1 VENFVRLKT
10 KKALEIC
17 MLNPNSNAFNKISNL
32 VSASLQKLSDISK
45 PRFKFFS
52 SVFELWLG
60 LPLRY
65 TMLNLGRIGGYCEK
79 SIRLHFEKLF
89 DFVGFNTALIKKS
102 CGKELIAAF
111 DPSYIPK
118 SGKQTPGLGRW
129 WSGKDQCTLKGLEIS
144 SLAIVDTAAGTAMSL
159 EAVQTP
165 SKEVLQAKK
174 QNLVSHYVSIIK
186 KQMPTLKSMVKYL
199 AADGYFMKH
208 DFIVPLLNEGLHV
221 ITKMR
226 PDANLR
232 YPYSGTK
239 KSGRG
244 RPKAY
249 DGKVDCNN
257 IDKRRIKKFDEDE
270 DTVYYS
276 GIVYCMALKQLVR
289 IVYLQDKKT
298 KRYEIFVCTDTLLM
312 AELILKYYRLRFQI
326 EFLLRDAKQHCGL
339 EECQARSGNKLCFH
353 FNMALSAVS
362 VAKAALWLSL
372 PKKKREAF
380 SMRNIK
386 LMYYNKMITD
396 RIFSNLALD
405 LNCKKIKQLYDQ
417 CLDIGALAA

>member
-1 VENFVRLKT
+1 
-10 KKALEIC
+10 
-17 MLNPNSNAFNKISNL
+17 
-32 VSASLQKLSDISK
+32 
-45 PRFKFFS
+45 
-52 SVFELWLG
+52 
-60 LPLRY
+60 
-65 TMLNLGRIGGYCEK
+65 MLNLGRIGGYSEK
-79 SIRLHFEKLF
+79 SIRLHFEKPF
-89 DFVGFNTALIKKS
+89 DFVSFNVSVIKKS

-144 SLAIVDTAAGTAMSL
+144 SLAIVDVAAGTAMSL

-165 SKEVLQAKK
+165 SKDVLRAKK
-174 QNLVSHYVSIIK
+174 QNLVGHYVSIIK
-186 KQMPTLKSMVKYL
+186 KQLPTLKPMVKYL

-208 DFIVPLLNEGLHV
+208 DFIAPLLQEGLHV

-232 YPYSGTK
+232 YPYSGIR

-249 DGKVDCNN
+249 DSKVDCSN
-257 IDKRRIKKFDEDE
+257 IDKRRIKRFAEDE
-270 DTVYYS
+270 DAIYYS

-298 KRYEIFVCTDTLLM
+298 KRYEIFVCTDTLLKPD
-312 AELILKYYRLRFQI
+312 LILKYYRLRFQI
-326 EFLLRDAKQHCGL
+326 EFLIRDAKQHCGL
-339 EECQARSGNKLCFH
+339 EECQARSENKLYFH
-353 FNMALSAVS
+353 FNMALTAVS
-362 VAKAALWLSL
+362 VAKAAVWLSL
-372 PKKKREAF
+372 PKEKREAF

-386 LMYYNKMITD
+386 LMYYNKIITE

-405 LNCKKIKQLYDQ
+405 LNCKKIKQLYHQ
-417 CLDIGALAA
+417 CLNIGALAA

>member
-1 VENFVRLKT
+1 
-10 KKALEIC
+10 
-17 MLNPNSNAFNKISNL
+17 MLIPNSNAFDKISDL
-32 VSASLQKLSDISK
+32 VNASLQKLSDISK

-52 SVFELWLG
+52 TVFELWLA
-60 LPLRY
+60 LPVRY
-65 TMLNLGRIGGYCEK
+65 TILNLARIGGYCEK
-79 SIRLHFEKLF
+79 SLRLHFEKFF
-89 DFVGFNTALIKKS
+89 DFVSFNTVLIKKS
-102 CGKELIAAF
+102 CGKQLIAAF

-118 SGKQTPGLGRW
+118 SGKHTPGLGRW

-144 SLAIVDTAAGTAMSL
+144 CLSIVDTVAGTAMSL

-174 QNLVSHYVSIIK
+174 QNLVSHYVSIIT
-186 KQMPTLKSMVKYL
+186 KQMPTLKTMVKYL
-199 AADGYFMKH
+199 SADGYFMKH
-208 DFIVPLLNEGLHV
+208 DFIAPLLKEGLHV

-232 YPYSGTK
+232 YPYNGTK
-239 KSGRG
+239 KTGRG

-270 DTVYYS
+270 NAVYYS

-289 IVYLQDKKT
+289 IVYLQDKQT
-298 KRYEIFVCTDTLLM
+298 RRHEIFVCTDMLLKP
-312 AELILKYYRLRFQI
+312 ELILKYYRLRFQI
-326 EFLLRDAKQHCGL
+326 EFLIRDAKQHCGL
-339 EECQARSGNKLCFH
+339 EECQSRSENKLNFH
-353 FNMALSAVS
+353 FNMALTAVS
-362 VAKAALWLSL
+362 VTKAAVWLSL

-386 LMYYNKMITD
+386 LMYYNKIMTE

-405 LNCKKIKQLYDQ
+405 LNCKKIKQLYYQ
-417 CLDIGALAA
+417 CLDIGRLAA

>member
-1 VENFVRLKT
+1 
-10 KKALEIC
+10 

-232 YPYSGTK
+232 YPYSGTR

>member
-1 VENFVRLKT
+1 
-10 KKALEIC
+10 
-17 MLNPNSNAFNKISNL
+17 MLNSNSNAFNKISDL
-32 VSASLQKLSDISK
+32 VGTSLQKLSDISK

-52 SVFELWLG
+52 TVFKLWLA
-60 LPLRY
+60 LPVRY
-65 TMLNLGRIGGYCEK
+65 TMLNLGRIGCYSEK

-89 DFVGFNTALIKKS
+89 DFVSFNTLLIKKS

-118 SGKQTPGLGRW
+118 SGKPTPGLGRW

-144 SLAIVDTAAGTAMSL
+144 CLSIIDVTAATAMSL

-174 QNLVSHYVSIIK
+174 QNLVSHYVSIIT
-186 KQMPTLKSMVKYL
+186 KQLPALKPMVKYL

-208 DFIVPLLNEGLHV
+208 DFIVPLLGPGLHI

-232 YPYSGTK
+232 YPYNGTK
-239 KSGRG
+239 KIGRG

-270 DTVYYS
+270 DALYYS
-276 GIVYCMALKQLVR
+276 GVVYCMALKQLVR
-289 IVYLQDKKT
+289 IV
-298 KRYEIFVCTDTLLM
+298 
-312 AELILKYYRLRFQI
+312 
-326 EFLLRDAKQHCGL
+326 
-339 EECQARSGNKLCFH
+339 
-353 FNMALSAVS
+353 
-362 VAKAALWLSL
+362 
-372 PKKKREAF
+372 
-380 SMRNIK
+380 
-386 LMYYNKMITD
+386 
-396 RIFSNLALD
+396 
-405 LNCKKIKQLYDQ
+405 
-417 CLDIGALAA
+417 

>member
-1 VENFVRLKT
+1 
-10 KKALEIC
+10 
-17 MLNPNSNAFNKISNL
+17 MLNPNSNAFNKISDL
-32 VSASLQKLSDISK
+32 VGTSLQKLSNISK
-45 PRFKFFS
+45 PRFRFFS
-52 SVFELWLG
+52 TVFELWLA
-60 LPLRY
+60 LPVRY
-65 TMLNLGRIGGYCEK
+65 TMLNLGRIGCYSGK

-89 DFVGFNTALIKKS
+89 DFVSFNTTLIKKS

-144 SLAIVDTAAGTAMSL
+144 CLSIIDVAAGTAMSL

-165 SKEVLQAKK
+165 SKEVLKAKK
-174 QNLVSHYVSIIK
+174 QNLVSHYVSIIT
-186 KQMPTLKSMVKYL
+186 KQMPALKPMVKYL

-208 DFIVPLLNEGLHV
+208 DFIVPLLKQGLHI

-232 YPYSGTK
+232 YPYNGTK
-239 KSGRG
+239 KIGRG

-270 DTVYYS
+270 DVLYYS
-276 GIVYCMALKQLVR
+276 GVVYCMALKQLVR
-289 IVYLQDKKT
+289 IIYLQDKLT
-298 KRYEIFVCTDTLLM
+298 KRHEIFVCTDTLIKPG
-312 AELILKYYRLRFQI
+312 LILKYYRLRFQI
-326 EFLLRDAKQHCGL
+326 EFLIRDAKQHCGL
-339 EECQARSGNKLCFH
+339 EECQARSENKLYFH

-362 VAKAALWLSL
+362 VAKAAVWLSL

-386 LMYYNKMITD
+386 LMYYNKIITE

-405 LNCKKIKQLYDQ
+405 LNCKKIKQLYYQ

>member
-1 VENFVRLKT
+1 
-10 KKALEIC
+10 
-17 MLNPNSNAFNKISNL
+17 MLIPNSNAFNKIGDL
-32 VSASLQKLSDISK
+32 VSASLQKLSNIGK

-52 SVFELWLG
+52 TVFELWLA

-65 TMLNLGRIGGYCEK
+65 TILNLARIGGYSEK

-89 DFVGFNTALIKKS
+89 DFVSFNAELINKS

-129 WSGKDQCTLKGLEIS
+129 WSGKDQRTLKGLEIS
-144 SLAIVDTAAGTAMSL
+144 CLSIVDTAAGTAMSL
-159 EAVQTP
+159 QAVQTP

-174 QNLVSHYVSIIK
+174 QNLVSHYVGIIT
-186 KQMPTLKSMVKYL
+186 KQMPVLKPMVKCL

-208 DFIVPLLNEGLHV
+208 DFIIPLLREGLHV

-232 YPYSGTK
+232 YPYNGTRK
-239 KSGRG
+239 IGRG

-257 IDKRRIKKFDEDE
+257 IDKGRIKKFDEDE
-270 DTVYYS
+270 DAVYYS

-289 IVYLQDKKT
+289 IVYLQHKQT
-298 KRYEIFVCTDTLLM
+298 KRYEIFVCTDTLLNPK
-312 AELILKYYRLRFQI
+312 LILKYYRLRFQI
-326 EFLLRDAKQHCGL
+326 EFLIRDAKQHCGL
-339 EECQARSGNKLCFH
+339 EECQARSENKLYFH

-362 VAKAALWLSL
+362 VAKAAVWLSL
-372 PKKKREAF
+372 PKEKREAF

-386 LMYYNKMITD
+386 LMYYNKIMTE

-405 LNCKKIKQLYDQ
+405 LNCKKIKRLYYQ
-417 CLDIGALAA
+417 CLDIGRLAA

>member
-1 VENFVRLKT
+1 
-10 KKALEIC
+10 

>member
-1 VENFVRLKT
+1 
-10 KKALEIC
+10 
-17 MLNPNSNAFNKISNL
+17 MLILNSNAFNKISDL

-52 SVFELWLG
+52 TVFELWLA
-60 LPLRY
+60 LPVRY
-65 TMLNLGRIGGYCEK
+65 TMLNLSRVGGYCEK
-79 SIRLHFEKLF
+79 SMRLHFEKLF
-89 DFVGFNTALIKKS
+89 NFVSFNATLIKKS

-144 SLAIVDTAAGTAMSL
+144 CLSIVDTVAGTAMSL

-165 SKEVLQAKK
+165 SKEVLQSKK
-174 QNLVSHYVSIIK
+174 QNLVSHYVSIIT
-186 KQMPTLKSMVKYL
+186 KQMSTLKPMVKYL

-208 DFIVPLLNEGLHV
+208 DFIAPLLKEGLHV

-232 YPYSGTK
+232 YPYNGAR

-249 DGKVDCNN
+249 DGKVDCMS
-257 IDKRRIKKFDEDE
+257 IDKRRIRKFDEDK
-270 DTVYYS
+270 DAVYYS

-289 IVYLQDKKT
+289 IVYLQDKQT
-298 KRYEIFVCTDTLLM
+298 KRHEIFVCTDRLLKPD
-312 AELILKYYRLRFQI
+312 LILKYYRLRFQI
-326 EFLLRDAKQHCGL
+326 EFLIRDAKQHCGL
-339 EECQARSGNKLCFH
+339 EECQARSENKLYFH

-362 VAKAALWLSL
+362 VAKAAVWLSL

-386 LMYYNKMITD
+386 LMYYNKIMTE

-405 LNCKKIKQLYDQ
+405 LNCKKIKQLYYQ
-417 CLDIGALAA
+417 CLDIGRLAA

>member
-1 VENFVRLKT
+1 
-10 KKALEIC
+10 
-17 MLNPNSNAFNKISNL
+17 MLNPNSNAFDKVRDL
-32 VSASLQKLSDISK
+32 VNASLQKLSDISK
-45 PRFKFFS
+45 PRLKFFS
-52 SVFELWLG
+52 TVFELWLA
-60 LPLRY
+60 LPVRY
-65 TMLNLGRIGGYCEK
+65 TMLNLGRLGSYSEK

-89 DFVGFNTALIKKS
+89 DFVSFNTALIKKS
-102 CGKELIAAF
+102 CGKQLIAAF

-144 SLAIVDTAAGTAMSL
+144 CLSLVDVVAQTAMSL
-159 EAVQTP
+159 EVVQTP
-165 SKEVLQAKK
+165 SKEALQAKR
-174 QNLVSHYVSIIK
+174 QNLVSHYVSIIT
-186 KQMPTLKSMVKYL
+186 KQMPTLKPMVKYL

-208 DFIVPLLNEGLHV
+208 DFIVPLLKEGLHV

-232 YPYSGTK
+232 YPYNGARK
-239 KSGRG
+239 GGRG

-249 DGKVDCNN
+249 DGKVDCNH

-270 DTVYYS
+270 ESVYYS

-289 IVYLQDKKT
+289 IVYLQDKQT
-298 KRYEIFVCTDTLLM
+298 NRHEIFVCTDMLLKP
-312 AELILKYYRLRFQI
+312 ELILKYYRLRFQI
-326 EFLLRDAKQHCGL
+326 EFLIRDAKQHCGL
-339 EECQARSGNKLCFH
+339 EECQARSENKLYFH

-362 VAKAALWLSL
+362 VAKAAVWLSL
-372 PKKKREAF
+372 PKRKREAF

-386 LMYYNKMITD
+386 LMYYNKIMTE

-405 LNCKKIKQLYDQ
+405 LNCKKIKRLYYQ
-417 CLDIGALAA
+417 CLDIGRLAA

>member
-1 VENFVRLKT
+1 
-10 KKALEIC
+10 
-17 MLNPNSNAFNKISNL
+17 MLNPNSNAFNKINSL
-32 VSASLQKLSDISK
+32 VAASLLKLQNISN

-52 SVFELWLG
+52 TVFELWLG
-60 LPLRY
+60 LPVRY
-65 TMLNLGRIGGYCEK
+65 TMLNLSRIGIYSDK

-89 DFVGFNTALIKKS
+89 DFVSFNAGLVKES
-102 CGKELIAAF
+102 CSKDLIAAF
-111 DPSYIPK
+111 DPSFIPK

-129 WSGKDQCTLKGLEIS
+129 WSGKNQCTLKGLEIS
-144 SLAIVDTAAGTAMSL
+144 VLSIVDIKAATAMSL

-165 SKEVLQAKK
+165 SKEVLQAKE
-174 QNLVSHYVSIIK
+174 QNLVSHYVSIIQ
-186 KQMPTLKSMVKYL
+186 KQMPVLKAMVKYL
-199 AADGYFMKH
+199 VADGYFMKH
-208 DFIVPLLNEGLHV
+208 DFIAPLLREGLHI

-232 YPYSGTK
+232 YAYNGPKES
-239 KSGRG
+239 RPG

-249 DGKVDCNN
+249 DGKVDCGN

-270 DTVYYS
+270 QWVYYS

-289 IVYLQDKKT
+289 IVYLQDKQT
-298 KRYEIFVCTDTLLM
+298 KRYDIFVCTDTLINTK
-312 AELILKYYRLRFQI
+312 LIVKYYRLRFQI
-326 EFLLRDAKQHCGL
+326 EFLIRDAKQHCGL
-339 EECQARSGNKLCFH
+339 EECQARSENKLYFH

-362 VAKAALWLSL
+362 VAKAGTWLLLS
-372 PKKKREAF
+372 KEKREAF

-386 LMYYNKMITD
+386 LMYYNKIMTE

-405 LNCKKIKQLYDQ
+405 LNCKKIKRLYYQ

>member
-1 VENFVRLKT
+1 
-10 KKALEIC
+10 
-17 MLNPNSNAFNKISNL
+17 MLNPNSNAFNKISDL
-32 VSASLQKLSDISK
+32 VSASLQKLSNINK

-52 SVFELWLG
+52 TVFELWLA
-60 LPLRY
+60 LPVRY
-65 TMLNLGRIGGYCEK
+65 TMLNLSRVGGYCEK
-79 SIRLHFEKLF
+79 SIRLHFEKFF
-89 DFVGFNTALIKKS
+89 DFVSFNAALIKKS

-118 SGKQTPGLGRW
+118 SGKQTPGLGSW

-144 SLAIVDTAAGTAMSL
+144 CLSIVDIAAGTAMSL
-159 EAVQTP
+159 EGVQTP

-174 QNLVSHYVSIIK
+174 QNLVSHYVSIIT
-186 KQMPTLKSMVKYL
+186 KQMPALKPMVKYL
-199 AADGYFMKH
+199 VADGYFMKH
-208 DFIVPLLNEGLHV
+208 DFIVPLLAEGLHV

-232 YPYSGTK
+232 YPYNGIK

-257 IDKRRIKKFDEDE
+257 IDKRRIKKFYEDQE
-270 DTVYYS
+270 TTYYS
-276 GIVYCMALKQLVR
+276 SIVYCMALKQLVR
-289 IVYLQDKKT
+289 IVYLQDKQT
-298 KRYEIFVCTDTLLM
+298 NRYEIFVCTDTLIKP
-312 AELILKYYRLRFQI
+312 ELILKYYRLRYQI
-326 EFLLRDAKQHCGL
+326 EFLIRDAKQHCGL
-339 EECQARSGNKLCFH
+339 EECQARSENKLYFH

-362 VAKAALWLSL
+362 VSKAAVWLSL
-372 PKKKREAF
+372 PKEKREAF

-386 LMYYNKMITD
+386 LMYYNKIMTE

-405 LNCKKIKQLYDQ
+405 LNCKKIKRLYYQ